1 MKNVIRFFAVLIV
14 LINYQDSFSQN
25 YKGTLSELF
34 FGRQPSARAEAM
46 GRGFVSV
53 TGDALSYF
61 YNPAGTA
68 SLQGLSLSG
77 SFTGKYYL
85 LDSAK
90 YNFFSASYKI
100 MDYGT
105 VGFSRDYFTY
115 GHEVVITD
123 EFGNITGSYEPYVT
137 NYRLT
142 LSSEVIKEF
151 YVGLNL
157 NLLKNNTGSEV
168 SVGNERSNNGD
179 VFYFDLGVI
188 KSFNIKSGKL
198 NHLLNAG
205 SSLINVN
212 SASFSSVDAS
222 QKDKLP
228 VIFRIGAS
236 YDLSIDDKNIIS
248 KLNSYNI
255 LLNLEYM
262 DLFNSKYFAGFHSG
276 MEFTF
281 LEILSLRG
289 GYYTQKITEECSNC
303 KDKINEFTYGLGLNI
318 PVRQLSENKI
328 PLEVKFD
335 YVNLKQPTTVND
347 FDDWKNF
354 QTFTFTA
361 GWIF

>member
-1 MKNVIRFFAVLIV
+1 MKKVIMLFAVL
-14 LINYQDSFSQN
+14 LMLFNSRDSYSQN

-34 FGRQPSARAEAM
+34 FGRQPSARADAM

-53 TGDALSYF
+53 NGDAFSYF
-61 YNPAGTA
+61 YNPAGMA
-68 SLQGLSLSG
+68 SLNGLSLTG
-77 SFTGKYYL
+77 TFTGKYYL
-85 LDSAK
+85 LDSSK

-100 MDYGT
+100 KDYGT
-105 VGFSRDYFTY
+105 IGFSRDYFTY
-115 GHEVVITD
+115 GEDVVTTD
-123 EFGNITGSYEPYVT
+123 EFGNITGRYEPYVT

-142 LSSEVIKEF
+142 LSSEVIKDLF
-151 YVGLNL
+151 VGVNL
-157 NLLKNNTGSEV
+157 NLLKNNTGSEL
-168 SVGNERSNNGD
+168 SVGNERGSNGD
-179 VFYFDLGVI
+179 AFYFDLGVI

-212 SASFSSVDAS
+212 SASSPSADAS
-222 QKDKLP
+222 QNDKLP

-248 KLNSYNI
+248 KLNSYDF

-262 DLFNSKYFAGFHSG
+262 DLFNSKYFGGFHTG
-276 MEFTF
+276 LEFTF
-281 LEILSLRG
+281 LEILSARG

-303 KDKINEFTYGLGLNI
+303 KDNISEFTYGFGLNI
-318 PVRQLSENKI
+318 PVRQLSDNKI

-335 YVNLKQPTTVND
+335 YVNLKQPTFINN